1 MEGVIAAPL
10 LFLLSLQLLHTL
22 HAMPCP
28 AAVTDCAAAAAVGPA
43 AVVEREPTITGKPS
57 PFLLSDIIAR
67 HNCVPQKMIMV
78 GDRLDTDILWGRNTG
93 MATLLVLT
101 GGRRH
106 RMCLWAVFDSATA
119 WHGMA

>member
-1 MEGVIAAPL
+1 MR
-10 LFLLSLQLLHTL
+10 
-22 HAMPCP
+22 
-28 AAVTDCAAAAAVGPA
+28 AAAVAAPGAALAAA

-93 MATLLVLT
+93 MATLLVMT
-101 GGRRH
+101 GGD
-106 RMCLWAVFDSATA
+106 CVCVTVW
-119 WHGMA
+119 WP